1 LEVLGSNFRFKT
13 RVEYVGNI
21 DSATSEL
28 NGYIIIKGSGDPTLG
43 SKYFNNGNQ
52 NKFMNDWINAIKI
65 KGISSVNGKLVGDS
79 RVFCYDIVPPSWAW
93 EDMGNYFGAG
103 PNGLS
108 VFDNMYTITYKT
120 GTNVGDKCEILSVSP
135 EIDGLVIDNQV
146 KASDTN
152 SDNSYIFGAPYSNFR
167 YIRGE
172 LPKGKDSYEI
182 KGSIP
187 DPAIFLVSEFS
198 KQLKIFGINF
208 SEGFT
213 TYRENPELAEIDSLK
228 HELLYETVSPYLT
241 TIIKETNFRSLNLYA
256 ETLLCQ
262 IGLSGIKNSS
272 TKEASSYMENFWKS
286 KGMDVGGM
294 SLNDG
299 SGLSRYNTVTAKQM
313 VFMLKYMKTKSKN
326 FDSFYES
333 MPVAGVN
340 GTVKSLCLNSFAE
353 NNMHLKSGSI
363 RYVAA
368 YAGYVKTKS
377 GRETAFFIDMN
388 NYNCTSSEA
397 RKKLEKVLI
406 ALAEVNF

>member
-1 LEVLGSNFRFKT
+1 
-13 RVEYVGNI
+13 
-21 DSATSEL
+21 
-28 NGYIIIKGSGDPTLG
+28 
-43 SKYFNNGNQ
+43 
-52 NKFMNDWINAIKI
+52 
-65 KGISSVNGKLVGDS
+65 
-79 RVFCYDIVPPSWAW
+79 
-93 EDMGNYFGAG
+93 
-103 PNGLS
+103 
-108 VFDNMYTITYKT
+108 
-120 GTNVGDKCEILSVSP
+120 
-135 EIDGLVIDNQV
+135 
-146 KASDTN
+146 
-152 SDNSYIFGAPYSNFR
+152 
-167 YIRGE
+167 
-172 LPKGKDSYEI
+172 
-182 KGSIP
+182 
-187 DPAIFLVSEFS
+187 
-198 KQLKIFGINF
+198 
-208 SEGFT
+208 
-213 TYRENPELAEIDSLK
+213 
-228 HELLYETVSPYLT
+228 
-241 TIIKETNFRSLNLYA
+241 
-256 ETLLCQ
+256 
-262 IGLSGIKNSS
+262 
-272 TKEASSYMENFWKS
+272 MENFWKS